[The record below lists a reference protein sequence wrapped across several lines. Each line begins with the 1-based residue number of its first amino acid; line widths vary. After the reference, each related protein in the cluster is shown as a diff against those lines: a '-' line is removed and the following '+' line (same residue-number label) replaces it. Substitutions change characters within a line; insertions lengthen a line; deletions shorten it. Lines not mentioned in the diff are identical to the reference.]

1 MPKKLDDAFEV
12 TITRIK
18 EQPKSRAH
26 QAMEVLKWVLLS
38 SRQLTVRE
46 LCYPFAVM
54 SGKYLDRDHFPS
66 EKSLTA
72 WCLGLVIL
80 DKETSSI
87 RLVHKSLVDV
97 YF

>member
-26 QAMEVLKWVLLS
+26 QAMEVLKSVLLS

-46 LCYPFAVM
+46 
-54 SGKYLDRDHFPS
+54 LDRDHFPS